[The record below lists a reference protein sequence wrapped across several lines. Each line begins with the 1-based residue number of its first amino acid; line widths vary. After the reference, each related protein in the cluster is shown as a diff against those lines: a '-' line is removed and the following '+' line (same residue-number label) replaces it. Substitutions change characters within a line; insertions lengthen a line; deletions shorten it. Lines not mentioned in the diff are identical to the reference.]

1 MDISDIVAV
10 LPQAPSETFAAVKD
24 LYTDGLIDKDAL
36 ETAAFLTPE
45 GFAAVES
52 TEKGERRPSNP

>member
-10 LPQAPSETFAAVKD
+10 LAQAPSETVAAVKD
-24 LYTDGLIDKDAL
+24 LFTDGLVDMDAL

-45 GFAAVES
+45 GFAVTES
-52 TEKGERRPSNP
+52 TAKGEP